1 MGCEELGWL
10 QVSSIYGILESK
22 HQSNIFSR
30 AKQHHVFHIINHYVS
45 GEDAELVNKISIYLK
60 SYWIG
65 NFSYSVFSQ
74 ARHRRIILT
83 EESNKLIHLF
93 KEHKRTKTLSKTIFS
108 HGKSY
113 YKVIFNL
120 NVLKI
125 HVTNENLLIEH
136 RKMHS
141 WILACNCRRLSDRR
155 HRELPAINL

>member
-1 MGCEELGWL
+1 MFLRFGLWRAGM
-10 QVSSIYGILESK
+10 IIGILESK

-30 AKQHHVFHIINHYVS
+30 AKEHHVFHIINHYVW

-65 NFSYSVFSQ
+65 SISHSVFSQ
-74 ARHRRIILT
+74 ARHRRTTLT
-83 EESNKLIHLF
+83 GKSNKLIHLF

-108 HGKSY
+108 HRKSY

-125 HVTNENLLIEH
+125 HETNENLLVQH

-141 WILACNCRRLSDRR
+141 WIRACNYRRLSDRR
-155 HRELPAINL
+155 HRELPVINL